1 MIKMIQIKKST
12 QLMCL
17 FFYNILG
24 DKMKIYLDLVMILNF
39 SIDFILLL
47 TVSLILKRN
56 VAITRIL
63 LGAFVGGLSI
73 LFLFFNMNNILLFLF
88 KIIISIFMILITF
101 KYINLK
107 YTLVNLL
114 YLYMT
119 SIILGGFLYLLNIE
133 FSYKKVGIIFIN
145 NGLSIN
151 FIFLIIFS
159 PIILYIYIKQTKYLR
174 YNYSNYYNV
183 EIIIQNKKY
192 KYTAYMD
199 TGNVLVDSLTK
210 KSVILIDKRKL
221 LFNIKEFRLI
231 PYMGVNGS
239 NMIKVVK
246 IDKLLFNNR
255 EYINVL
261 LGIMDNISL
270 DGIDVILNRNLL
282 ED

>member
-1 MIKMIQIKKST
+1 M
-12 QLMCL
+12 
-17 FFYNILG
+17 
-24 DKMKIYLDLVMILNF
+24 
-39 SIDFILLL
+39 
-47 TVSLILKRN
+47 
-56 VAITRIL
+56 
-63 LGAFVGGLSI
+63 LGAFIGGISI
-73 LFLFFNMNNILLFLF
+73 LFLFFNMSSIILFIF
-88 KIIISIFMILITF
+88 KIIISVLMIIITF

-114 YLYMT
+114 YLYMS

-133 FSYKKVGIIFIN
+133 FSYKQVGIIFIN

-159 PIILYIYIKQTKYLR
+159 PVILYIYIRQTKNLR
-174 YNYSNYYNV
+174 YNYSNYYNI
-183 EIIIQNKKY
+183 EIINKNKKY

-199 TGNVLVDSLTK
+199 SGNVLVDSLTK

-246 IDKLLFNNR
+246 IDKLLFNNK
-255 EYINVL
+255 EYNNVL
-261 LGIMDNISL
+261 LGIMDSISL
-270 DGIDVILNRNLL
+270 DGVDVILNRKLL
-282 ED
+282 EE

>member
-1 MIKMIQIKKST
+1 
-12 QLMCL
+12 
-17 FFYNILG
+17 
-24 DKMKIYLDLVMILNF
+24 MKIYLDLIMILNF
-39 SIDFILLL
+39 VIDFILLI

-56 VAITRIL
+56 VALTRIM

-73 LFLFFNMNNILLFLF
+73 LFLFFDMNNMVLFMF
-88 KIIISIFMILITF
+88 KIIISILMTLITF

-107 YTLVNLL
+107 YTLINLL
-114 YLYMT
+114 YLYMS
-119 SIILGGFLYLLNIE
+119 SIILGGFLYLLNVE

-151 FIFLIIFS
+151 FIFLLIFS
-159 PIILYIYIKQTKYLR
+159 PIILYIYIKQTKNLR
-174 YNYSNYYNV
+174 YNYSNYYNI
-183 EIIIQNKKY
+183 EIVNKNKKY

-199 TGNVLVDSLTK
+199 SGNVLVDSLTK

-239 NMIKVVK
+239 NMIKVIK
-246 IDKLLFNNR
+246 IDKLLFNNK
-255 EYINVL
+255 EYSNVL

-270 DGIDVILNRNLL
+270 DGVDVILNRKLL
-282 ED
+282 EE

>member
-1 MIKMIQIKKST
+1 
-12 QLMCL
+12 MCL
-17 FFYNILG
+17 FFYNIFG
-24 DKMKIYLDLVMILNF
+24 DYMKIYLDLVMILNF
-39 SIDFILLL
+39 VIDFILLL

-56 VAITRIL
+56 VSITRIM
-63 LGAFVGGLSI
+63 LGAFIGGISI
-73 LFLFFNMNNILLFLF
+73 IFLFFNINSITLFLF
-88 KIIISIFMILITF
+88 KIIISIFMTIISF

-114 YLYMT
+114 YLYMS

-133 FSYKKVGIIFIN
+133 FSYKQVGIIFIN

-151 FIFLIIFS
+151 FIFLIITS
-159 PIILYIYIKQTKYLR
+159 PIILYIYIKQTKNLR
-174 YNYSNYYNV
+174 YNYSNYYNI
-183 EIIIQNKKY
+183 EIINKNKKY

-199 TGNVLVDSLTK
+199 SGNVLVDSLTK

-246 IDKLLFNNR
+246 IDKLLFNNK
-255 EYINVL
+255 EYNNVL

-270 DGIDVILNRNLL
+270 DGVDVILNRKLL
-282 ED
+282 EE